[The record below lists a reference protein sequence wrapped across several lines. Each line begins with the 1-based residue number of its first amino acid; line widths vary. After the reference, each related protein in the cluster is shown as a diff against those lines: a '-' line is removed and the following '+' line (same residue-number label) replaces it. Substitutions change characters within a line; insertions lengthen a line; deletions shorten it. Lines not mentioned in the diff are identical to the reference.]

1 MPSLLLSV
9 ARFCSISCDDAPLQG
24 AAQAAAGDVCSLTE
38 PSSVRSRACDHAR
51 AGRIFCGRS
60 SPADRHPLSSLSSLR
75 SGCLPD
81 NAAPPLDLKP
91 LFIFFAPILA
101 FALTLT
107 ATGVIRGVYQPVL
120 IGIALCAAIPVA
132 LEKPVSPLIY
142 RVLTTAV
149 ALAIGFDS
157 APEPSSTGVLIKAL
171 AGTGIM
177 VIFLVFDLAYYTRLA
192 MGRPWLRVG
201 VRVLGSWII
210 AISFLVL
217 ALSLLSSP
225 TEMASQKR

>member
-1 MPSLLLSV
+1 MRL
-9 ARFCSISCDDAPLQG
+9 
-24 AAQAAAGDVCSLTE
+24 
-38 PSSVRSRACDHAR
+38 RACDHAR

-60 SPADRHPLSSLSSLR
+60 SPADRPPLSSLSSLR

-81 NAAPPLDLKP
+81 NARRHSIKP

-217 ALSLLSSP
+217 SLSLLSSP

>member
-9 ARFCSISCDDAPLQG
+9 ARFRSISCDDAPLQG

-60 SPADRHPLSSLSSLR
+60 SPADRPPAQLLIIVAFGLLTGQR
-75 SGCLPD
+75 P
-81 NAAPPLDLKP
+81 PPLDLKP

-132 LEKPVSPLIY
+132 LEKPVSP
-142 RVLTTAV
+142 
-149 ALAIGFDS
+149 
-157 APEPSSTGVLIKAL
+157 
-171 AGTGIM
+171 
-177 VIFLVFDLAYYTRLA
+177 
-192 MGRPWLRVG
+192 
-201 VRVLGSWII
+201 
-210 AISFLVL
+210 
-217 ALSLLSSP
+217 
-225 TEMASQKR
+225 

>member
-1 MPSLLLSV
+1 M
-9 ARFCSISCDDAPLQG
+9 
-24 AAQAAAGDVCSLTE
+24 
-38 PSSVRSRACDHAR
+38 
-51 AGRIFCGRS
+51 
-60 SPADRHPLSSLSSLR
+60 
-75 SGCLPD
+75 
-81 NAAPPLDLKP
+81 
-91 LFIFFAPILA
+91 
-101 FALTLT
+101 
-107 ATGVIRGVYQPVL
+107 
-120 IGIALCAAIPVA
+120 A

-217 ALSLLSSP
+217 ALSLSLSLSSLP
-225 TEMASQKR
+225 SPFPCFHHPPKWPRKSAD

>member
-1 MPSLLLSV
+1 MPGLEGFS
-9 ARFCSISCDDAPLQG
+9 AG
-24 AAQAAAGDVCSLTE
+24 AL
-38 PSSVRSRACDHAR
+38 
-51 AGRIFCGRS
+51 
-60 SPADRHPLSSLSSLR
+60 HPLTAPAQLLIIVAF
-75 SGCLPD
+75 GLPTGQRP
-81 NAAPPLDLKP
+81 PPLDLKP

-107 ATGVIRGVYQPVL
+107 ATGVIRGVYQPIL
-120 IGIALCAAIPVA
+120 TGIALCAAIPVA

-217 ALSLLSSP
+217 AFPCFHHPPKWPRKS
-225 TEMASQKR
+225 AD

>member
-1 MPSLLLSV
+1 M
-9 ARFCSISCDDAPLQG
+9 
-24 AAQAAAGDVCSLTE
+24 
-38 PSSVRSRACDHAR
+38 
-51 AGRIFCGRS
+51 
-60 SPADRHPLSSLSSLR
+60 
-75 SGCLPD
+75 
-81 NAAPPLDLKP
+81 
-91 LFIFFAPILA
+91 
-101 FALTLT
+101 TLT

-171 AGTGIM
+171 ARTGIM

>member
-1 MPSLLLSV
+1 MP
-9 ARFCSISCDDAPLQG
+9 
-24 AAQAAAGDVCSLTE
+24 
-38 PSSVRSRACDHAR
+38 R

-60 SPADRHPLSSLSSLR
+60 SPADRPARLLIIVAFGLLTGQR
-75 SGCLPD
+75 P
-81 NAAPPLDLKP
+81 PPLDLKP

-107 ATGVIRGVYQPVL
+107 ATGVIRGVYQPIL
-120 IGIALCAAIPVA
+120 TGIALCAAIPVA

-142 RVLTTAV
+142 SVLTTAV

-177 VIFLVFDLAYYTRLA
+177 VILPRLRPRLLHQTRHGQALAESGRAGYWFLDHRHLVSGPCPFPFAFITHRNGLAKALISAADANVRTLGEHRPRSVFNQ
-192 MGRPWLRVG
+192 RVE
-201 VRVLGSWII
+201 ID
-210 AISFLVL
+210 
-217 ALSLLSSP
+217 
-225 TEMASQKR
+225 

>member
-1 MPSLLLSV
+1 MPGLEGFS
-9 ARFCSISCDDAPLQG
+9 AG
-24 AAQAAAGDVCSLTE
+24 AL
-38 PSSVRSRACDHAR
+38 
-51 AGRIFCGRS
+51 
-60 SPADRHPLSSLSSLR
+60 HPLTAPAQLLIIVAFGLLTGQR
-75 SGCLPD
+75 P
-81 NAAPPLDLKP
+81 PPLDLKP
-91 LFIFFAPILA
+91 LFIFSAPILA

-107 ATGVIRGVYQPVL
+107 ATGVIRGVYQPIL
-120 IGIALCAAIPVA
+120 TGIALCAAIPVA

-192 MGRPWLRVG
+192 IGRPWLRVG

-217 ALSLLSSP
+217 SLSLLSSP

>member
-1 MPSLLLSV
+1 MLLSV

-38 PSSVRSRACDHAR
+38 PSSVRLRACDHAR

-60 SPADRHPLSSLSSLR
+60 SPADRPAQLLIIVAFGLLTGQR
-75 SGCLPD
+75 L
-81 NAAPPLDLKP
+81 PPLDLKP

-107 ATGVIRGVYQPVL
+107 ATGVIRGVYQPIL
-120 IGIALCAAIPVA
+120 TGIALCAAIPVA
-132 LEKPVSPLIY
+132 LQEPVSPLIY

-171 AGTGIM
+171 AGTGII

>member
-1 MPSLLLSV
+1 LLLSV

-24 AAQAAAGDVCSLTE
+24 AAQAGAGDVCSLTE
-38 PSSVRSRACDHAR
+38 PSSVRLRACDHAR
-51 AGRIFCGRS
+51 AGRIFCGHS
-60 SPADRHPLSSLSSLR
+60 SPADRPRSAPYHRCVRAAYRTTPAATRSQTPVHFLR
-75 SGCLPD
+75 SDSGLRLDAHGNGRDQRGISTGIDRNCALRSHTCGSGKASFSPDLPR
-81 NAAPPLDLKP
+81 P
-91 LFIFFAPILA
+91 
-101 FALTLT
+101 
-107 ATGVIRGVYQPVL
+107 Y
-120 IGIALCAAIPVA
+120 
-132 LEKPVSPLIY
+132 Y
-142 RVLTTAV
+142 AV

>member
-1 MPSLLLSV
+1 M
-9 ARFCSISCDDAPLQG
+9 
-24 AAQAAAGDVCSLTE
+24 
-38 PSSVRSRACDHAR
+38 
-51 AGRIFCGRS
+51 
-60 SPADRHPLSSLSSLR
+60 
-75 SGCLPD
+75 
-81 NAAPPLDLKP
+81 
-91 LFIFFAPILA
+91 
-101 FALTLT
+101 
-107 ATGVIRGVYQPVL
+107 
-120 IGIALCAAIPVA
+120 A

-192 MGRPWLRVG
+192 MGRPWLRLG

-217 ALSLLSSP
+217 SLSLSLLSSP